1 MPGASA
7 AERLAAGD
15 SSYAAFD
22 AVAALAHYEAAATLD
37 SLSAAAWGKAA
48 RSAVDL
54 GESER
59 DAARRRA
66 YYEKGVSYARR
77 AVALEP
83 EVAEWQFALARALG
97 RLALSVGVRERI
109 RYAVEIRDRAIR
121 ALRIDPDHPGA
132 LHVLGMWHAEVRRLS
147 GFERFVAQ
155 NFLGGRIFQEASWEQ
170 AVRLL
175 ERAVAVDPE
184 RLVHHLDLAKIYA
197 DIGEKA
203 KARSHYQFVID
214 APVRTDYNDP
224 LYKRQAAEELRRLR

>member
-1 MPGASA
+1 
-7 AERLAAGD
+7 
-15 SSYAAFD
+15 
-22 AVAALAHYEAAATLD
+22 
-37 SLSAAAWGKAA
+37 
-48 RSAVDL
+48 
-54 GESER
+54 
-59 DAARRRA
+59 
-66 YYEKGVSYARR
+66 
-77 AVALEP
+77 
-83 EVAEWQFALARALG
+83 
-97 RLALSVGVRERI
+97 
-109 RYAVEIRDRAIR
+109 
-121 ALRIDPDHPGA
+121 
-132 LHVLGMWHAEVRRLS
+132 MWHAEVRRLS